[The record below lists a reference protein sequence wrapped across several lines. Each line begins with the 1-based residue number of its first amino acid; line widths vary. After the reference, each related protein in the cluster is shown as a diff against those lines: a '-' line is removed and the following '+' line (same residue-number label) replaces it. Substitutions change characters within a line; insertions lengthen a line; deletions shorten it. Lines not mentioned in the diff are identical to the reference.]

1 MNKDDL
7 EKEFEKIIQE
17 FGGIIT
23 KICYSFS
30 TDSEEFQDL
39 RQEVLYYIWKGL
51 KNFRNE
57 AKISTWIYR
66 LSFNTCISFQRKEKK
81 VNKVSTDV
89 ILNIAET
96 PSDSKL
102 ENYKKMHSMIQKLNY
117 EERAIILMWLD
128 DLSYDEIAHLTGKK
142 RNTIA
147 SKLKRIKEKLIQ
159 MNN

>member
-1 MNKDDL
+1 MDKDDL

-102 ENYKKMHSMIQKLNY
+102 ENYKKC
-117 EERAIILMWLD
+117 
-128 DLSYDEIAHLTGKK
+128 TP
-142 RNTIA
+142 
-147 SKLKRIKEKLIQ
+147 
-159 MNN
+159 